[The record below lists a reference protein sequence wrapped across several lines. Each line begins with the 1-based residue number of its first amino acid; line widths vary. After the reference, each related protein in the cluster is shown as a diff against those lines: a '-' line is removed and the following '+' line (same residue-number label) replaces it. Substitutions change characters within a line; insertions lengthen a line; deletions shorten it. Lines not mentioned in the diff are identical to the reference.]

1 MSKLNGV
8 ANRGEPGGSGLLSP
22 SQTTELARALASEL
36 DRLRPI
42 VACERQDE
50 GCIIIGPLVVDLDG
64 HEVVVDDSI
73 IALHCREFA
82 LLRALA
88 QNAGRVL
95 SRDKLIELAWPDP
108 DRVNSSR
115 TVDVH
120 IRRLRFKLGEAAHL
134 IRTVAG
140 AGYKLARLGAAH
152 RQRT

>member
-1 MSKLNGV
+1 
-8 ANRGEPGGSGLLSP
+8 
-22 SQTTELARALASEL
+22 
-36 DRLRPI
+36 
-42 VACERQDE
+42 
-50 GCIIIGPLVVDLDG
+50 
-64 HEVVVDDSI
+64 
-73 IALHCREFA
+73 
-82 LLRALA
+82 
-88 QNAGRVL
+88 VL